1 MDSCVWQCAC
11 LISVWEAVHDMCF
24 VHRQFVDER
33 WSLWLLFVFHLQL
46 LKVQIVV
53 KERYV
58 WEDVHGIC
66 FLLMGIW

>member
-1 MDSCVWQCAC
+1 MRQCAC

-46 LKVQIVV
+46 VKV
-53 KERYV
+53 
-58 WEDVHGIC
+58 
-66 FLLMGIW
+66 